1 MVENVIELDSSVG
14 VREQDYVLSL
24 QKLYTGGDQVQWLV
38 LQGDQLSQSAWDGEG
53 QDTGSAGF
61 ELGKS
66 GLEYPDNL
74 DLNSSSTTYQLC
86 DSVLYL

>member
-1 MVENVIELDSSVG
+1 MLGIARTRLCSKS
-14 VREQDYVLSL
+14 

-53 QDTGSAGF
+53 AQDTGCAGLK
-61 ELGKS
+61 LGKS
-66 GLEYPDNL
+66 GARVPDNL